1 MNDIPFS
8 IQYNIKSPIS
18 IPSFNFPVTNHARS
32 ERHIPNPMA
41 STEMAQP
48 NILGLSSDVTLEP
61 GPVNKEDSEAI
72 QYPQGMVLVLIV
84 IALVM
89 SNFLVA
95 LDLV

>member
-1 MNDIPFS
+1 
-8 IQYNIKSPIS
+8 
-18 IPSFNFPVTNHARS
+18 
-32 ERHIPNPMA
+32 MA

-48 NILGLSSDVTLEP
+48 NILGPSSDVTLEP